1 MRKLKIA
8 ALVLMG
14 LAALAA
20 GIWAFRPDPAGVDL
34 APVARAPME
43 VTVAAEGIT
52 RVRDPWL
59 VTAPIAGT
67 VGRLP
72 VRAGDRVVARQTEV
86 ARITPAAPALLD
98 ARARLQAE
106 AAVAEA
112 EAAVR
117 LAEAVLAQ
125 AANDAEFAAGEF
137 ARNRALAERGT
148 IPRRALES
156 SEQAAETAEAARAAA
171 HEELD
176 LRRATLARAAAQLY
190 GPEAAD
196 AAADSAC
203 CLAIRAPASGT
214 VLGVEDPGARL
225 VQAGQPLLTI
235 GDLDDLAIEVDLLS
249 TDAVRV
255 APGDLAH
262 VERWGGEGTL
272 AARVERIEPAGFAR
286 VSALGIEEQ
295 RVRLHLDFVSPPAQR
310 PGLGDRFRVHVRI
323 VIWSAPEAL
332 TVPQAALFR
341 SGEGWAVFVE
351 RGGRARVAPVGI
363 GQGND
368 SVAEVLSGLAEG
380 DRVILYPGNRI
391 SDGDRVAPRQLD

>member
-1 MRKLKIA
+1 MGKLKITA
-8 ALVLMG
+8 SVLAG
-14 LAALAA
+14 LAALAT
-20 GIWAFRPDPAGVDL
+20 IVWALRPDPLGVDL
-34 APVARAPME
+34 ALVTRGAME
-43 VTVAAEGIT
+43 VTVDAEGIT

-59 VTAPIAGT
+59 VTAPITGT

-72 VRAGDRVVARQTEV
+72 VRAGDRVVAAQTEV
-86 ARITPAAPALLD
+86 ARITPAEPALLD

-125 AANDAEFAAGEF
+125 AASDAEFAAGEF

-156 SEQAAETAEAARAAA
+156 SEQAAVATEAALRAAR
-171 HEELD
+171 EEVE
-176 LRRATLARAAAQLY
+176 LRRASLARASAQLF
-190 GPEAAD
+190 GPESGEAA
-196 AAADSAC
+196 SSSTC
-203 CLAIRAPASGT
+203 CVTIRAPASGI
-214 VLGVEDPGARL
+214 VLGVEDPSARL
-225 VQAGQPLLTI
+225 VQAGQPLLSI

-255 APGDLAH
+255 APGDRAY

-272 AARVERIEPAGFAR
+272 EARVERIEPAGFAR

-295 RVRLHLDFVSPPAQR
+295 RVRLHLDFVSPPDDR

-323 VIWSAPEAL
+323 VVWGVADTL
-332 TVPQAALFR
+332 MVPQAALFR
-341 SGEGWAVFVE
+341 SGAGWAVFVE
-351 RGGRARVAPVGI
+351 SGGRARMRPVGI

-368 SVAEVLSGLAEG
+368 SVAEVLAGLVDGE
-380 DRVILYPGNRI
+380 RVILYPGNRI
-391 SDGDRVAPRQLD
+391 GEGDRVAERQID